1 MFAVQSRLASAPP
14 QTRPQ
19 QLNRGSYRLGATH
32 ASRLRLRAEKED
44 AEREIESLFEKELRR
59 RGIDASDP
67 STSKGP
73 PEQQR
78 TATRPAP
85 GFRGAPSEDDYDVPP
100 QLARSRALQSEGLE
114 GLIPRGSELLKLGLS
129 FFLAFIP
136 FILVI
141 SLAFGGI
148 YAVFGDSFV
157 HGGAPSSGPPPYIDP
172 DMLLAEPTAD
182 PMVPLDLR

>member
-1 MFAVQSRLASAPP
+1 MSGSGRATACWFLAV
-14 QTRPQ
+14 
-19 QLNRGSYRLGATH
+19 
-32 ASRLRLRAEKED
+32 
-44 AEREIESLFEKELRR
+44 ESLFEKELRR

-114 GLIPRGSELLKLGLS
+114 VS
-129 FFLAFIP
+129 A
-136 FILVI
+136 
-141 SLAFGGI
+141 GGR
-148 YAVFGDSFV
+148 SS
-157 HGGAPSSGPPPYIDP
+157 GGAGQVVQLQLLNLQTRACFPVPDVTACCLRPPSNPRALCCHATAW
-172 DMLLAEPTAD
+172 LLCRA
-182 PMVPLDLR
+182 

>member
-1 MFAVQSRLASAPP
+1 MKTVQ
-14 QTRPQ
+14 
-19 QLNRGSYRLGATH
+19 TH
-32 ASRLRLRAEKED
+32 AAARDCGLPSPAAARSPTACWFLAV
-44 AEREIESLFEKELRR
+44 ESLFEKELRR

-114 GLIPRGSELLKLGLS
+114 VGAGGRSRGALGKLCS
-129 FFLAFIP
+129 C
-136 FILVI
+136 
-141 SLAFGGI
+141 SC
-148 YAVFGDSFV
+148 
-157 HGGAPSSGPPPYIDP
+157 
-172 DMLLAEPTAD
+172 
-182 PMVPLDLR
+182 

>member
-1 MFAVQSRLASAPP
+1 MQEGAAGGRWASCAAAAVESAVTGLLPVPRFHGLLPQAPVQPARPLLPRHRVAAVQ
-14 QTRPQ
+14 
-19 QLNRGSYRLGATH
+19 
-32 ASRLRLRAEKED
+32 
-44 AEREIESLFEKELRR
+44 
-59 RGIDASDP
+59 
-67 STSKGP
+67 
-73 PEQQR
+73 
-78 TATRPAP
+78 
-85 GFRGAPSEDDYDVPP
+85 
-100 QLARSRALQSEGLE
+100 

>member
-1 MFAVQSRLASAPP
+1 MAAVQ
-14 QTRPQ
+14 
-19 QLNRGSYRLGATH
+19 
-32 ASRLRLRAEKED
+32 
-44 AEREIESLFEKELRR
+44 
-59 RGIDASDP
+59 
-67 STSKGP
+67 
-73 PEQQR
+73 
-78 TATRPAP
+78 
-85 GFRGAPSEDDYDVPP
+85 
-100 QLARSRALQSEGLE
+100 